1 VSKEIDMNTL
11 TRWVALIVAVVA
23 ASAVTFAQGP
33 LNVLQVDY
41 TCTEVNKAT
50 GETKVIEQGS
60 YLLAPDGRQRI
71 EHNKNGVRSVEI
83 LDAGKGQRITLDPA
97 TKLATL
103 TSMRALPPNRPGVVP
118 FQSPPQ
124 TQRQTVALGT
134 KAVAGLLLEGSRQT
148 LTHAMADGTQVT
160 HVVEFWSYG
169 FTDRHIMP
177 ALLELRFE
185 DDHVVD
191 ERTITDVST
200 VPGSEALFQVPAGF
214 AVK

>member
-1 VSKEIDMNTL
+1 MNTL

-41 TCTEVNKAT
+41 TRTEVNKAT

-71 EHNKNGVRSVEI
+71 EHNKNGARSVEI
-83 LDAGKGQRITLDPA
+83 LDASKGQRITLDPA
-97 TKLATL
+97 TKHATFS
-103 TSMRALPPNRPGVVP
+103 SMQGLPPNGPAVVP
-118 FQSPPQ
+118 FQTPPQ
-124 TQRQTVALGT
+124 TQKQRMSLGT
-134 KAVAGLLLEGSRQT
+134 KAVAGLLLQGSRQT
-148 LTHAMADGTQVT
+148 LIHTMPDGTQVT
-160 HVVEFWSYG
+160 HVFEFWSYG

-177 ALLELRFE
+177 ALLEQRFE
-185 DDHVVD
+185 DDNVVD
-191 ERTITDVST
+191 ERKITNVST